1 MVEITLPIVLQI
13 VQTVGILVGIVYYIT
28 IMRSQQRT
36 RELALESQELTRK
49 AQEQTLETRQ
59 TQLFMQIYQQFNTEE
74 THKTVMELINLEI
87 KDNDEYLQKYDSS
100 VNPAHY
106 GKRAHIWYSYNT
118 IGELLRMGIIELEL
132 LIRLQLDLPVILM
145 WDKWEDIIR
154 ATRVRENI
162 PDLWESFEY
171 LYDEMK
177 KFRSSRGYPE
187 IIGPQPS

>member
-1 MVEITLPIVLQI
+1 MVDLAILQVVRDLVAIFGVIAGFTYYVL
-13 VQTVGILVGIVYYIT
+13 TV
-28 IMRSQQRT
+28 RNAQRT
-36 RELALESQELTRK
+36 RELSLK
-49 AQEQTLETRQ
+49 AQEQALETRQ
-59 TQLFMQIYQQFNTEE
+59 TQLFMQIYQQLNSEE
-74 THKTVMELINLEI
+74 SHKTVMELYNLEI
-87 KDNDEYLQKYDSS
+87 KDYDEYLHKYDSS

-145 WDKWEDIIR
+145 WEKWEDIIR